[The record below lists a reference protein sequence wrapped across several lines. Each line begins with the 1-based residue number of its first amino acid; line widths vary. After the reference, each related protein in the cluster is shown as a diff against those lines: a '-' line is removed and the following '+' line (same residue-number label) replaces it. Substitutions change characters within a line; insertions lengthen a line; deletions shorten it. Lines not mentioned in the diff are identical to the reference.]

1 MITRLPTFLCA
12 PTRRYLSA
20 RNYFTILIAV
30 SLALASTYRPAIAA
44 ESTEDC
50 TTPTGTWTEE
60 RHRDCLQD
68 PGWFDVGAGIVVIKN
83 AGISQQNGVGNLVT
97 LRAYPFG
104 RWYAPLKSLSPASN
118 SIVEAKLSVAKA
130 VADKAKASG
139 AAVDQAKTSGTDT
152 EKTDAEK
159 KAVADKAVADKA
171 NADVAQSMQT
181 ALNDF
186 GNNYALAELDVW
198 HNLGRRVSFFL
209 GRSIGGFDSK
219 AVDGD
224 INAFGIAIDISPEFS
239 VVWGRA
245 YFNQPAQTGVA
256 NSSKSGA
263 VIGVQINLKAF
274 KAMRGLTGSL

>member
-44 ESTEDC
+44 ESTENC
-50 TTPTGTWTEE
+50 TSSNGKWAEQRPSS
-60 RHRDCLQD
+60 CLQD
-68 PGWFDVGAGIVVIKN
+68 PGWFDVGAGISIIKK
-83 AGISQQNGVGNLVT
+83 AGIAQQNGVGNMVT

-104 RWYAPLKSLSPASN
+104 RWYAPLKSQTPAST
-118 SIVEAKLSVAKA
+118 SVVEAKLIVAKTA
-130 VADKAKASG
+130 ADQAKASG
-139 AAVDQAKTSGTDT
+139 TTTDQ
-152 EKTDAEK
+152 
-159 KAVADKAVADKA
+159 AVADKA
-171 NADVAQSMQT
+171 NADVAQSMQA

-186 GNNYALAELDVW
+186 GNNYALEEL
-198 HNLGRRVSFFL
+198 NGMQNFSRRISFFL

>member
-1 MITRLPTFLCA
+1 MIARFQTFLCA
-12 PTRRYLSA
+12 PTRKYLPTHS
-20 RNYFTILIAV
+20 YFAILIAV
-30 SLALASTYRPAIAA
+30 SLVLSATSRPTMA
-44 ESTEDC
+44 ENC
-50 TTPTGTWTEE
+50 TTSTSNKWAEE
-60 RHRDCLQD
+60 RPSNCLQD
-68 PGWFDVGAGIVVIKN
+68 PGWFDVGAGIVIIKN

-118 SIVEAKLSVAKA
+118 SIVEAKLYVAKT
-130 VADKAKASG
+130 VADKAKASK
-139 AAVDQAKTSGTDT
+139 AAVDQAKASGTDA
-152 EKTDAEK
+152 EKVDAEK
-159 KAVADKAVADKA
+159 KAAADKDAADKV

-209 GRSIGGFDSK
+209 GRSVGGFDSK
-219 AVDGD
+219 TVDGD

-239 VVWGRA
+239 VAWGRA
-245 YFNQPAQTGVA
+245 YFNQPAQTGVP
-256 NSSKSGA
+256 NISKSGA
-263 VIGVQINLKAF
+263 LIGVQINLKAF